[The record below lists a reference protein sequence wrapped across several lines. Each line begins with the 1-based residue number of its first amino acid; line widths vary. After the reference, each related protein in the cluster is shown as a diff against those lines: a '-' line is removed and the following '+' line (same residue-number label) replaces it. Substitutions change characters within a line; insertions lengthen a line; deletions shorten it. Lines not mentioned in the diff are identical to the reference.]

1 MTNNGGKGLLTVITR
16 THTYKGDDGDEF
28 VTYWGEEPND
38 SRKLH
43 GDSNDAC
50 YFLLVHGHFGM
61 QDNIEKVIEKV
72 IEDVLNSRKIDK
84 LGTLHILVHARKEY
98 REKINEIK
106 KIKGRAV
113 NVQGYSSRGAGLAP
127 QDLLKKIKE
136 IKDDTSQIDWK
147 GQICDK
153 IREKLKGF
161 RYKQH
166 LLNQIWELL
175 LRLRFNME
183 VFAGNSSETIQKEAN
198 RDIEKIKKD
207 IRNILDKPP
216 LKPQLDTLYDN
227 MTSKQRVL
235 SFFSAG
241 LDKTSEEY
249 ALLKAGNFW
258 SDLISNEFFA
268 RWSKEKKLP
277 EIAEDFKLL
286 SESVET
292 IMQCMKHHLGHEV
305 G

>member
-1 MTNNGGKGLLTVITR
+1 MTNNGIHGLLIVITR

-28 VTYWGEEPND
+28 VTYWDGEPND
-38 SRKLH
+38 SGKLH
-43 GDSNDAC
+43 EDFNDAC
-50 YFLLVHGHFGM
+50 DFLLVHGHFDM
-61 QDNIEKVIEKV
+61 QNKIQDKIIK
-72 IEDVLNSRKIDK
+72 LLYPRKIENDWNPVY
-84 LGTLHILVHARKEY
+84 ILIHARKEY
-98 REKINEIK
+98 RKRIFKESNN
-106 KIKGRAV
+106 V
-113 NVQGYSSRGAGLAP
+113 HVQGYSSRGAGLAP

-166 LLNQIWELL
+166 LLNQICELL

-183 VFAGNSSETIQKEAN
+183 VFAGNLNKTIQKEASK
-198 RDIEKIKKD
+198 DIEEVKKKIRD
-207 IRNILDKPP
+207 ILDKPP
-216 LKPQLDTLYDN
+216 LKPQLVILYDN
-227 MTSKQRVL
+227 MTSKQRLL

-258 SDLISNEFFA
+258 SDLLSSEFFA

-286 SESVET
+286 SESVES
-292 IMQCMKHHLGHEV
+292 IMQCIKYNHGHAV
-305 G
+305 SSK